1 MKLASIEII
10 KELRPHSNADRLEL
24 ATVLGWQTIVKKGE
38 FAVGDRVVFIVIDTI
53 LPDAPWSAFLKKGDS
68 VIRLRTVKLRGEYS
82 QGLVLPL
89 SVLPEHMHTWQIGA
103 DVGGELGVTKYE
115 KEIPAQLSGEAI
127 GAFPAYIV
135 SKTDEDNA
143 LSNPALVDHVLS
155 QGPLTITQKL
165 DGSSMTVVLEVFGD
179 CGLRIAKVCSRN
191 LELKETDANA
201 FWKAARD
208 LTLTGVNVNGD
219 HLILQGELM
228 GPGIQ
233 GNQLELKKPQMFLY
247 QARDM
252 LGWKPYHDL
261 ITLHVQLRCGLV
273 PFVTHYSV
281 PLFALPSE
289 TIPALID
296 IADSQVLPNGKP
308 AEGIVVRP
316 IKYPA
321 SGTGRPLGFKLIN
334 RNYGE

>member
-115 KEIPAQLSGEAI
+115 KEIPAQLSGEAR
-127 GAFPAYIV
+127 GAFPAFLV

-143 LSNPALVDHVLS
+143 LSNPGLVEHVLAS
-155 QGPLTITQKL
+155 GPLTITQKL
-165 DGSSMTVVLEVFGD
+165 DGSSMTVVLGRKGHKVCIEH
-179 CGLRIAKVCSRN
+179 VCSRN
-191 LELKETDANA
+191 LDLLETEANA

-208 LTLTGVNVNGD
+208 LNLDVKFIGD
-219 HLILQGELM
+219 RLILQGELM

-233 GNQLELKKPQMFLY
+233 GNQLELKKPTMYLY
-247 QARDM
+247 QTRDHNGWATYAQM
-252 LGWKPYHDL
+252 ERAAKALGCGIVPIVSYIEIDATLDSL
-261 ITLHVQLRCGLV
+261 IELADNQT
-273 PFVTHYSV
+273 
-281 PLFALPSE
+281 LPS
-289 TIPALID
+289 
-296 IADSQVLPNGKP
+296 GKP
-308 AEGIVVRP
+308 AEGIVARP
-316 IKYPA
+316 VLYPS
-321 SGTGRPLGFKLIN
+321 SGIGRPLGFKLIN